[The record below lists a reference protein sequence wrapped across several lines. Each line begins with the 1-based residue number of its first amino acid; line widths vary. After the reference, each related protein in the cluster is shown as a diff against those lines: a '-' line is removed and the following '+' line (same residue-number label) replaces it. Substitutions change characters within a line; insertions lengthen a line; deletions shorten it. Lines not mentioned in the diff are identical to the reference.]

1 MHPDPSLQDEQLQGE
16 IDLVGALVIAA
27 SQSDG
32 PLTAERIDEILGVVP
47 DPGPTVPADPAAS
60 ATG

>member
-27 SQSDG
+27 SQADG
-32 PLTAERIDEILGVVP
+32 PLSTERIDEILGVVP
-47 DPGPTVPADPAAS
+47 APALPADPAAS